1 MTLNATQAS
10 VTAKNNATNTMNFVE
25 KTPLVLLILY
35 SMLYI
40 VTYLIAI
47 VGNIMAMLTCYK
59 NYRITTSILLVYI
72 ASLAIA
78 DLLFTLLTTFDYVYF
93 FTNTWPGGNTVCK
106 LQGFFVEM
114 SYTASILTLVAISYE
129 RFRSISA
136 KGLARSQRIE
146 RRTIITKGIWVFSA
160 LICLPLFYGYS
171 VRTEENTGRLLC
183 VNHVS
188 WGDSGRQIYY
198 SCQAFFI
205 YLLPLSFM
213 LWAHWKIFK
222 VLKVHTAKKMVSAIE
237 CKQRKITQMLAVV
250 TMIFFACWSPF
261 ILVRALRY
269 YYVYEGFELW
279 KLTQLVILV
288 NSAINPVLYC
298 FYSGQF
304 RSAFKQMVTCQWRM
318 SLRKISRGS
327 RRNARDS
334 HSPNSFADKS
344 ETEASTNS
352 SGWHKLSTLTKSK
365 KLSIKKSDKVDA

>member
-1 MTLNATQAS
+1 MT
-10 VTAKNNATNTMNFVE
+10 VTVKTDNGTDTMNFVE

-93 FTNTWPGGNTVCK
+93 FTNSWPGGNAVCK
-106 LQGFFVEM
+106 LQGFFVET
-114 SYTASILTLVAISYE
+114 SYSASILTLVAISYE
-129 RFRSISA
+129 RYRSVAS

-146 RRTIITKGIWVFSA
+146 RRTIISKGIWVFSV
-160 LICLPLFYGYS
+160 LISLPLLYGYS
-171 VRTEENTGRLLC
+171 VIEENKTGRLLC

-188 WGDSGRQIYY
+188 WGDRGRQIYY
-198 SCQAFFI
+198 TCQAGFI

-213 LWAHWKIFK
+213 IWAHWKIFQ
-222 VLKVHTAKKMVSAIE
+222 VLKVHAAKKMVSSVE
-237 CKQRKITQMLAVV
+237 CKQRKITHMLAVV
-250 TMIFFACWSPF
+250 TLIFFACWSPF
-261 ILVRALRY
+261 IGVRALRY

-304 RSAFKQMVTCQWRM
+304 RTAFKQMITCKWKM
-318 SLRKISRGS
+318 NLRKISRAS
-327 RRNARDS
+327 RRSGRES

-344 ETEASTNS
+344 DEQASTHS
-352 SGWHKLSTLTKSK
+352 TGWHKLSTLVKPKQSNAH
-365 KLSIKKSDKVDA
+365 SGEDKNKV